1 MNRTLEN
8 TSHRSRIE
16 SFYFTVIWFL
26 LLSRISWPDG
36 LNSTIGNLG
45 IPSNSNS
52 TQIANSF
59 GLGDAGNLLGVA
71 TTWSK
76 FEGLSV
82 VDQHWIVRLWSPGLP
97 VLEVPMLWLE
107 RLGVPIFWSFSI
119 LLTLLWSIGFYLIW
133 RYISPHVGRISIL
146 VLATLMLLS
155 WDFKYMFHDGIFYTE
170 GYSYFFLLYSLF
182 SLSYQFLNPNIE
194 KKNQLIF
201 LSGVSLGISIWIRH
215 TLDAYIFIIGLLGFV
230 MWVLN
235 IRETKNSR
243 KAHNFRLKKKR
254 RKISTSHSTLVN
266 YALVAFLVTLPWRF
280 IATFHFGGSPF
291 LMSSGGSLFG
301 PYIWA
306 DPKSDVGKYWDSY
319 GSNWACKIDSITCTS
334 LQNDLNGSISPN
346 MLILKGFVAAI
357 QNPIDYVTLRWSY
370 AYQNWIPGFGDSFN
384 IQNIV
389 ALFSFASMMSIF
401 ILVAVRRN
409 REDKFLLMI
418 WLPLIIIQLFYFLV
432 IHFESRYFISLRLTS
447 ACLLLLVLGRHC
459 SQRLKI
465 FNFS

>member
-1 MNRTLEN
+1 MDKTLEN
-8 TSHRSRIE
+8 TSLRSRIE

-26 LLSRISWPDG
+26 SLSRISWPDG

-59 GLGDAGNLLGVA
+59 GLGDAGNLLDVA

-107 RLGVPIFWSFSI
+107 RLGIPIFWSFSTFLI
-119 LLTLLWSIGFYLIW
+119 LLWSMGFYLIW

-146 VLATLMLLS
+146 VLATLMLFS

-182 SLSYQFLNPNIE
+182 NLSYQFLNPNIE

-201 LSGVSLGISIWIRH
+201 LSGISLGISIWIRH
-215 TLDAYIFIIGLLGFV
+215 TLDTYIFIIGFLGFL

-235 IRETKNSR
+235 KRRTKNIR
-243 KAHNFRLKKKR
+243 KAHNSRLKKKR
-254 RKISTSHSTLVN
+254 KKISSGYSTLMN

-291 LMSSGGSLFG
+291 LMSSAGSLFG

-319 GSNWACKIDSITCTS
+319 GSNWACKIDSITCAS
-334 LQNDLNGSISPN
+334 LQKDLNGSISPN
-346 MLILKGFVAAI
+346 KLILKGLIAAI
-357 QNPIDYVTLRWSY
+357 QNPIDYVILRWNY
-370 AYQNWIPGFGDSFN
+370 AYQNWIPGFRNSFN
-384 IQNIV
+384 VQNVV
-389 ALFSFASMMSIF
+389 ALISFVSIISLF
-401 ILVAVRRN
+401 IIVAVRKIQEN
-409 REDKFLLMI
+409 KFLLII
-418 WLPLIIIQLFYFLV
+418 WLPLIIIQLLQFLV

-447 ACLLLLVLGRHC
+447 ACLLLLVLAKYH
-459 SQRLKI
+459 SQRLKK
-465 FNFS
+465 F